1 MRDMYAPASAW
12 AMPRLRKQS
21 SAPAAL
27 APGGHHFVVPLGKG
41 QEREGSMRNIE
52 RKDRLSS
59 GRYSDDEHSAKSQSS
74 REETA
79 AWGGPPHFEEPPPLV
94 RQNANNNSEV
104 IARWFTRDGVGYYVP
119 A

>member
-1 MRDMYAPASAW
+1 
-12 AMPRLRKQS
+12 MPRLRKQN

-74 REETA
+74 SREETA
-79 AWGGPPHFEEPPPLV
+79 VWGEPPPLV
-94 RQNANNNSEV
+94 RQNANNNREV
-104 IARWFTRDGVGYYVP
+104 FVRWFTRDGVGYYVP
-119 A
+119 AWHL